1 VNTLLQA
8 EIQSFL
14 GEKFELSLENS
25 SKVAAMIK
33 TTSIKNLLE
42 LADLVDDKRKMDQW
56 EFYWHN
62 LVNPTEEEEEE

>member
-1 VNTLLQA
+1 MQT

-14 GEKFELSLENS
+14 GEKFEMPAESS
-25 SKVAAMIK
+25 SKVASMIK

-42 LADLVDDKRKMDQW
+42 LADLVDDKRKIDQW

-62 LVNPTEEEEEE
+62 LVNPAEEEEIE